1 MKYQPT
7 ERKAD
12 INESMVPYFGSYGAG
27 IKQAMHQ
34 KPDRFCCKVCCL
46 KYLSGYLLTFDVH
59 QGSKGQNTGYKDIF
73 GVSAEKVFSL
83 IGHFLGNG
91 PLHLFLD
98 NFFVS
103 VLLFKELSKKK
114 IFVKGTFRKDR
125 VGDCPLSVMKSTN
138 RDEHQAYNAV
148 DNGEITIG
156 F

>member
-46 KYLSGYLLTFDVH
+46 KYLSGYLLAFDVH

-73 GVSAEKVFSL
+73 GVSGEKVFSL

-91 PLHLFLD
+91 LLHLFLD
-98 NFFVS
+98 NF
-103 VLLFKELSKKK
+103 LFLYCSL
-114 IFVKGTFRKDR
+114 R
-125 VGDCPLSVMKSTN
+125 N
-138 RDEHQAYNAV
+138 
-148 DNGEITIG
+148 
-156 F
+156 